1 MPRVSDSRARM
12 VRAAA
17 VLFQKQ
23 GYAATG
29 WRQVIAKSKA
39 PWGSQAHHFP
49 GGKEQLATDA
59 LALSAAQYENL
70 LRQAM
75 PAHNPA
81 DAIRMWAA
89 AGAEQLKRSGWTD
102 GCPVATVA
110 LESSGQSET
119 LATACHAAFSSW
131 HAVLTESLIAAGMGE
146 GAESLALTVLA
157 GIEGGLLLA
166 RAAHDETLLRDVG
179 DQLAELIREKLP
191 QP

>member
-59 LALSAAQYENL
+59 LALAGAEYEDL

-75 PAHNPA
+75 AVHNPA
-81 DAIRMWAA
+81 DAVRMWAA
-89 AGAEQLKRSGWTD
+89 AGAYQLKRSGWTD

-110 LESSGQSET
+110 LESAGHSDA
-119 LATACHAAFSSW
+119 LAAACHSAFSSW
-131 HAVLTESLIAAGMGE
+131 RAVLTESLVAAGMDE
-146 GAESLALTVLA
+146 GAEALALTVLA

-179 DQLAELIREKLP
+179 DQLAELIQQKLP
-191 QP
+191 

>member
-17 VLFQKQ
+17 VLFRQQ
-23 GYAATG
+23 GYSATG
-29 WRQVIAKSKA
+29 WRQVVAKSKA

-59 LALSAAQYENL
+59 LALAAAEYENL

-75 PAHNPA
+75 SVHNPA
-81 DAIRMWAA
+81 DAVRVWAA
-89 AGAEQLKRSGWTD
+89 AGAHQLKRSGWTD

-110 LESSGQSET
+110 LESAGNSPA
-119 LATACHAAFSSW
+119 LAAACHAAFSSW
-131 HAVLTESLIAAGMGE
+131 HAVLTESLIAAGIDE
-146 GAESLALTVLA
+146 GAEALALTVLA

-166 RAAHDETLLRDVG
+166 RAAHDETLLCDVG
-179 DQLAELIREKLP
+179 DQLAELIRAKLP
-191 QP
+191 QA